1 MQTQLAD
8 KIRTLTANHDE
19 LTTLING
26 EKFRHFDADSQAR
39 LLELHD
45 VLDAEM
51 QTISRQVDALDKQVA
66 DVFLSFGL

>member
-1 MQTQLAD
+1 MQTYLAD
-8 KIRTLTANHDE
+8 KMRTLTANHEE

-26 EKFRHFDADSQAR
+26 EKFRQFDTGTQVR
-39 LLELHD
+39 LLDLHD

-66 DVFLSFGL
+66 DLFLSFGL